1 MMHIIEKNGNRVL
14 QEVKENGK
22 IDWMSDS
29 QGELD
34 TAKEFI
40 EDSHGDILMVGL
52 GLGFLVDKITYDTLD
67 IVEREQEVID
77 LYKGKGNII
86 LGDIFTLDLEG
97 RKYDIIYLDIWQ
109 NYFSDKTKD
118 LEILT
123 KKLTANLKES
133 GQILWWGSRE
143 KIKPITRI

>member
-1 MMHIIEKNGNRVL
+1 MFHIFEQNGKRVL
-14 QEVKENGK
+14 EEVKDGRK
-22 IDWMSDS
+22 IQWMTDS

-40 EDSHGDILMVGL
+40 EASHGDVLMVGL

-86 LGDIFTLDLEG
+86 LGDIFTLDTLP

-123 KKLTANLKES
+123 KKLTPYLKES
-133 GQILWWGSRE
+133 GQILWWGNRE
-143 KIKPITRI
+143 PITRII